1 MKRFSLLLFLLIFHG
16 LQGFGQT
23 DASINQKIKL
33 IGKVIDTGT
42 GLPLSGIMI
51 INKSTGTGIFG
62 GPGGEFFMLI
72 SKDDHLIFSVIG
84 YQIKTICFKDS
95 LLKPYYQIMVELQK
109 LTINLQEVEIF
120 PERSLKEIQRE
131 IDALGTDYPHK
142 AKGIEAFESPITYF
156 YDRFSRFEKQKRK
169 AFELYNEDNMKII
182 LKELFRKYIRADIID
197 LNNKDFDEFIL
208 FCRLPEDFIINASQ
222 YDLVMAIKVK
232 YNQFLKLKNQQ

>member
-1 MKRFSLLLFLLIFHG
+1 MKRSSLLLFLLILNG
-16 LQGFGQT
+16 IQGFGQT
-23 DASINQKIKL
+23 DASINRKIKL
-33 IGKVIDTGT
+33 IGKVTDGGT

-51 INKSTGTGIFG
+51 INKSAGTGIFG
-62 GPGGEFFMLI
+62 GPAGEFSTLI

-84 YQIKTICFKDS
+84 YQTKTICFKDS
-95 LLKPYYQIMVELQK
+95 LWRFQYEIIVELHE
-109 LTINLQEVEIF
+109 LTIDLQEVEIF

-131 IDALGTDYPHK
+131 IDALGTNYPYQV
-142 AKGIEAFESPITYF
+142 KGIEAFESPITYF

-197 LNNKDFDEFIL
+197 LNNEDFDEFIL

>member
-1 MKRFSLLLFLLIFHG
+1 MKGFSLLLLLLIFNEP
-16 LQGFGQT
+16 QGFGQT

-33 IGKVIDTGT
+33 IGKVADTGT
-42 GLPLSGIMI
+42 GLPLPGTMI

-62 GPGGEFFMLI
+62 GPGGEFSMLI

-95 LLKPYYQIMVELQK
+95 LWRLPYEILVELHE
-109 LTINLQEVEIF
+109 LTIDLQEVEIF

-131 IDALGTDYPHK
+131 IDALGTDYPHQV
-142 AKGIEAFESPITYF
+142 KGIEAFESPITYI
-156 YDRFSRFEKQKRK
+156 YYRFSRFEKQKRK
-169 AFELYNEDNMKII
+169 AFELYNEENMKTI
-182 LKELFRKYIRADIID
+182 LKELFRKYIKADIIE

-232 YNQFLKLKNQQ
+232 YDQFIKLKNQQ

>member
-1 MKRFSLLLFLLIFHG
+1 MKGFSLLLLLLIFNE

-33 IGKVIDTGT
+33 IGKVADSGT
-42 GLPLSGIMI
+42 GLPLPGTMI

-62 GPGGEFFMLI
+62 GPGGEFSMFI

-84 YQIKTICFKDS
+84 YQTKTICFKDS
-95 LLKPYYQIMVELQK
+95 LWRFQYEIMVELHE
-109 LTINLQEVEIF
+109 LRIDLQEVEIF

-131 IDALGTDYPHK
+131 IDALDTDYPHQV
-142 AKGIEAFESPITYF
+142 KGIEAFESPITYF
-156 YDRFSRFEKQKRK
+156 YHRFSRFEKQKRK
-169 AFELYNEDNMKII
+169 AFELYNEENMETI
-182 LKELFRKYIRADIID
+182 LKELFRKYIKADIIE

-208 FCRLPEDFIINASQ
+208 FCRLPEDFIMNASQ

-232 YNQFLKLKNQQ
+232 YDQFLKLRNQQ